1 METPQD
7 KRKAYDKQYRETHK
21 EQIKEYKQAYQIEH
35 KEELYAKKKIYN
47 AEHKE
52 EIKKRI
58 TQAIICE
65 CGKSMQKC
73 NKSKHL
79 ETYEHKIRLLYP
91 EGFVF
96 QRGTEMYQVI
106 FNEIAK
112 NDIKTCSYAEFMAW
126 RTLGNVKKIIT
137 PGNDGTTI
145 DDILKDCRILPNPDC
160 IDLFI

>member
-21 EQIKEYKQAYQIEH
+21 EQIREYKQAYQIEH
-35 KEELYAKKKIYN
+35 KEEINAKKKIYN

-96 QRGTEMYQVI
+96 QQGTKMYQVI
-106 FNEIAK
+106 FNELAK
-112 NDIKTCSYAEFMAW
+112 NDINKCSYADFMAW
-126 RTLGNVKKIIT
+126 RKLGNVNKIIT
-137 PGNDGTTI
+137 PSNDGITI
-145 DDILKDCRILPNPDC
+145 DDILKDCRILA
-160 IDLFI
+160 ISK